1 MASKEEI
8 AAMKKEASDLE
19 AKVEKMMMEKVRALF
34 FSAPPFCGFF
44 SPAAERCWDR
54 LPGFMSTS
62 MSTSFVRRRTRCS
75 RRWRRTSMWR
85 P

>member
-34 FSAPPFCGFF
+34 ESRGRSAAGIGCR
-44 SPAAERCWDR
+44 A
-54 LPGFMSTS
+54 
-62 MSTSFVRRRTRCS
+62 
-75 RRWRRTSMWR
+75 
-85 P
+85 

>member
-34 FSAPPFCGFF
+34 FSAPPFLRLQQSSGRSAAGIDCGALYKA
-44 SPAAERCWDR
+44 SLC
-54 LPGFMSTS
+54 
-62 MSTSFVRRRTRCS
+62 C
-75 RRWRRTSMWR
+75 
-85 P
+85 